1 MHTTS
6 LSLPF
11 DIPMRRWGGWVLAGL
26 ALAFVSGCA
35 SVYRVDSQVESF
47 ARWSGPAPAAAASA
61 ASGSAIPQPPQ
72 VYRFDRLPS
81 QASDEAARG
90 QAELE
95 ALARVALAKQ
105 GWSLADAGVSPPWTV
120 RVSGGTLKLPR
131 APWEDP
137 WDGYWGGYGFPGRDY
152 VVTGRGQVIWAPV
165 FIRMDMPYYQ
175 RKLALLISRAD
186 NGQVVYETQAA
197 HDGRWNSSPELWGA
211 MFDAALQGF
220 PTPPGGPRQVNIDLP
235 R

>member
-1 MHTTS
+1 MPNTS
-6 LSLPF
+6 LLLPF
-11 DIPMRRWGGWVLAGL
+11 GVSLRRFGQLALAGL
-26 ALAFVSGCA
+26 ALAILSGCA

-47 ARWSGPAPAAAASA
+47 ARWSSPAPAAAAN
-61 ASGSAIPQPPQ
+61 AIPQPPQ

-81 QASDEAARG
+81 QASGDAARG
-90 QAELE
+90 QDELE

-105 GWSLADAGVSPPWTV
+105 GWSLADAGVSPRWTV

-175 RKLALLISRAD
+175 RKVALLISRAD
-186 NGQVVYETQAA
+186 NGQVVYETAAA

-211 MFDAALQGF
+211 MLDAALQGF
-220 PTPPGGPRQVNIDLP
+220 PTPPAGVRQVNIDLP